1 MTPDSPE
8 ERGRGDQGDWRPRP
22 DPTILTTEALHRE
35 VAALRELIEER
46 ITATD
51 LLVSEKFSSV
61 DRQLDL
67 VERQRVEQKSD
78 TKAAVDAAL
87 TAQKEAVREQT
98 LASEKA
104 IQKSE
109 TSTTKQLEQITITF
123 STALTGLNA
132 QLDDIKARVV
142 TIEAIKV
149 GGQEK
154 VLDQRQ
160 TVSNAGAVIGILVGL
175 VSLIGILAAAGVFSR
190 GAP

>member
-1 MTPDSPE
+1 MRDDDQHDRR
-8 ERGRGDQGDWRPRP
+8 ERSDPPSWRPVP
-22 DPTILTTEALHRE
+22 DPTELTTRALYRE

-46 ITATD
+46 ISSAD
-51 LLVSEKFSSV
+51 GLVIEKFLSV

-109 TSTTKQLEQITITF
+109 TSTTKQLEQITVTF
-123 STALTGLNA
+123 GTALSGLTT
-132 QLDDIKARVV
+132 QLDDVKARVV
-142 TIEAIKV
+142 TIEALKA

-154 VLDQRQ
+154 VFDQRQ
-160 TVSNAGAVIGILVGL
+160 TVSNAGAVIGILVGIVTL
-175 VSLIGILAAAGVFSR
+175 VGILAAAGVFKGS
-190 GAP
+190 